1 MQDYARSTRTSSS
14 VEHGQQRCMPDGLK
28 EKPLKQRE
36 MSELKDLSQEVGFWK
51 RLESSV
57 TNLAN
62 ICDYSG

>member
-1 MQDYARSTRTSSS
+1 
-14 VEHGQQRCMPDGLK
+14 
-28 EKPLKQRE
+28 